1 MTSTQNQAAATNIQ
15 VDNAQVDS
23 TWEDIPR
30 EKVHLDVTDEVKTL
44 TAALRKKDIELT
56 STMGELISTLGKLAS
71 TKCELA
77 STLGELTSAKHD
89 LLYVELEF
97 HCAQDELDA
106 QLSKP
111 EDRRLSD
118 SDGTPSGVEPGNPK
132 TASMGK
138 KSSSLPSKL
147 VVPRGSS
154 RGTPPEERCQHY
166 GPDPKCSDIPG
177 YRDGYAQGFSDG
189 FSDKFSGGYQ
199 EGYSDGHNDGIS
211 SLDPWGPL
219 RALFRKFYR
228 LPFADLVLIALSVSY
243 LLNKYNLL

>member
-1 MTSTQNQAAATNIQ
+1 MTSTQNHAAATNTQ
-15 VDNAQVDS
+15 VDNAQVDNI
-23 TWEDIPR
+23 WEDIPR
-30 EKVHLDVTDEVKTL
+30 EDVHLDVTDEVKTL
-44 TAALRKKDIELT
+44 TAALRKKDIEL
-56 STMGELISTLGKLAS
+56 ISTLDKLAS
-71 TKCELA
+71 TKRELA

-89 LLYVELEF
+89 LLYVELEL
-97 HCAQDELDA
+97 HCPQDELDA

-111 EDRRLSD
+111 EDRQFPD
-118 SDGTPSGVEPGNPK
+118 SNGTPSGVEPANPK

-138 KSSSLPSKL
+138 KSSSLPSNL
-147 VVPRGSS
+147 AVPRGSS
-154 RGTPPEERCQHY
+154 RGTPPEEPCQHY
-166 GPDPKCSDIPG
+166 GPDPECSDIPG

-219 RALFRKFYR
+219 RALFRKFCR
-228 LPFADLVLIALSVSY
+228 LPFADILLIALSVSY